1 MKQFVCAL
9 MSLFLMPLPAGAQE
23 SFRVELGRDGETIAD
38 MRPVF
43 LKFES
48 RPMPAISPAE
58 VARRYQ
64 QLFRS
69 SDEPAVRI
77 DALNRLTNIRDRT
90 GQDLGF
96 SAEEEER
103 VYGEVL
109 SSYEAIL
116 GQGSFGG
123 RLDELLYQMA
133 KAHAFTGQSEQSI
146 DRLKQLVGL
155 YPQSPLVPEAR
166 FRIAEADF
174 SAGHFAQAESGYRA
188 LIDSV
193 DAGALKAKAQ
203 YMLGWS
209 QFKQGP
215 SAWERAGLTFLSV
228 LDEFLPVPQSL
239 QNPQASAVDT
249 IDDTFRALA
258 LMAARKDGPDTLA
271 GWLEADA
278 PRHWAYLLF
287 DRLADFYAVKGDYE
301 ASVATNHRFVRR
313 YPDHPKNP
321 AFMAQVAAVWSR
333 AGKPDKVRAAKA
345 DYVAMFGAP
354 SSYQALSE
362 PGKARWRAFSR
373 TLADFH
379 YNQGTLAF
387 AKNDKVRGQTAFS
400 AAAAYY
406 ESLAPHTG
414 SAGEILRLAGDARLQ
429 AEEYLAALSDYQEA
443 AYQTDHYPEAADA
456 GWAAL
461 VLLRDGLEGDRRT
474 AEFRPDLATV
484 SVESDRFKQSFP
496 DDSRLSGLTADL
508 ASRWLAS
515 GNPESALTYAGQTV
529 TNANASTEE
538 RYAAWLVIAKVR
550 QSQREY
556 ALAERAWTQVLQE
569 MPEPNKNDSEA
580 NAKQQLAVAIYRQ
593 GEADTA
599 RGDLTSAVE
608 HFTRIEA
615 VLPGSDIAVKGRFDA
630 ANSLMKAGQ
639 WALAIEQLRLFR
651 NSFSDHELAAGISDK
666 LVHAYVASEQPV
678 QAANELLDAA
688 STAAEPWPLQLKAA
702 ELFHVAGDQG
712 NRDRLYLSYLKTNP
726 SAEDAGQ
733 HLQLQTMRYRL
744 INSGDRAGNL
754 RQAMVASELASP
766 WHSEESLA
774 WSARAALVLG
784 ARDAATFASIPLN
797 QPLADSLDRKQR
809 ALESARTRFLEA
821 EQLGGETVRSETLF
835 RRAELYRLLAQDLM
849 ASSVPA
855 DLNELEAMQ
864 YQMLLEEEA
873 FPFEEK
879 AIALH
884 SDNHRRV
891 TDHGYDAWIGK
902 SLGVLGQLNPGRYSR
917 SVRWMTWKD
926 QNASSGGPG

>member
-1 MKQFVCAL
+1 MRRFVCAL
-9 MSLFLMPLPAGAQE
+9 MSSLLMPLPTAGQE

-38 MRPVF
+38 MRPVY

-96 SAEEEER
+96 SPEEEER

-133 KAHAFTGQSEQSI
+133 KAYALTGQSEQSV

-166 FRIAEADF
+166 FRIAESDF
-174 SAGHFAQAESGYRA
+174 SAGRFAEAETGYRA
-188 LIDSV
+188 LINGEH
-193 DAGALKAKAQ
+193 AGALIAKAQ

-228 LDEFLPVPQSL
+228 LNEFLPDAHSL
-239 QNPQASAVDT
+239 QNPQTSAVDA

-258 LMAARKDGPDTLA
+258 LMAARKEGPDTLA
-271 GWLEADA
+271 AWLKAEA

-287 DRLADFYAVKGDYE
+287 DRLADFYAVQGDYE
-301 ASVATNHRFVRR
+301 ASVATNKWFVRSH
-313 YPDHPKNP
+313 PNHPKNP
-321 AFMAQVAAVWSR
+321 AFMAQIAAVWER
-333 AGKPDKVRAAKA
+333 AGKPDAVRAAKA
-345 DYVAMFGAP
+345 DYIAMYAAP
-354 SSYQALSE
+354 SSYQGLSE
-362 PGKARWRAFSR
+362 PDQARWQSYSR

-387 AKNDKVRGQTAFS
+387 AKNDKVRAQGAFS
-400 AAAAYY
+400 AAASYY
-406 ESLAPHTG
+406 ESLASRAG
-414 SAGEILRLAGDARLQ
+414 SAGQLFRLAGDARLQ
-429 AEEYLAALSDYQEA
+429 AGQYLRALSDYQRA

-461 VLLRDGLEGDRRT
+461 VLLRDGLEADRRT
-474 AEFRPDLATV
+474 TEFRPDLATV
-484 SVESDRFKQSFP
+484 SVESDRFEQSFP

-515 GNPESALTYAGQTV
+515 GNLESALTYAGRTA
-529 TNANASTEE
+529 TNAKASAEE
-538 RYAAWLVIAKVR
+538 RYAAWLVIAKAR
-550 QSQREY
+550 QSRREY
-556 ALAERAWTQVLQE
+556 ALAERAWKQVLQE
-569 MPEPNKNDSEA
+569 MPESNKNDSEG
-580 NAKQQLAVAIYRQ
+580 NAKQQLAGAIYRQ
-593 GEADTA
+593 GEAANA

-615 VLPGSDIAVKGRFDA
+615 VLPGSEIAIKGRFDA
-630 ANSLMKAGQ
+630 ANSLLKAGR

-651 NSFSDHELAAGISDK
+651 TRFSDHELAAGISDK
-666 LVHAYVASEQPV
+666 LVHAYVASDQPV
-678 QAANELLDAA
+678 QAANELLGAA

-702 ELFHVAGDQG
+702 ELFHLAGDQG

-726 SAEDAGQ
+726 SAEDAEQ
-733 HLQLQTMRYRL
+733 HLQLQTMRHRL
-744 INSGDRAGNL
+744 INSGEPTGNL
-754 RQAMVASELASP
+754 RSAMVASELASP

-784 ARDAATFASIPLN
+784 ARDAAIFTSIPLS

-809 ALESARTRFLEA
+809 ALESARMRFLEA
-821 EQLGGETVRSETLF
+821 EQLGGEAVRSETLF
-835 RRAELYRLLAQDLM
+835 RRAELYRVFAQDLM
-849 ASSVPA
+849 TSSVPA

-891 TDHGYDAWIGK
+891 TDHGYDGWIGK
-902 SLGVLGQLNPGRYSR
+902 SLGVLAQLNPGRYSR
-917 SVRWMTWKD
+917 AVRWMTWKD

>member
-1 MKQFVCAL
+1 MRRFVFAL
-9 MSLFLMPLPAGAQE
+9 MSSFLMPLPAAGQE

-38 MRPVF
+38 MRPVY

-96 SAEEEER
+96 SPEEEER

-133 KAHAFTGQSEQSI
+133 KAYALTGQSEQSV

-166 FRIAEADF
+166 FRIAESDF
-174 SAGHFAQAESGYRA
+174 SAGRFAEAETGYRA
-188 LIDSV
+188 LINSE
-193 DAGALKAKAQ
+193 DAGALNAKAQ

-228 LDEFLPVPQSL
+228 LDEFLPDAQSL
-239 QNPQASAVDT
+239 QNPQASAVDA

-258 LMAARKDGPDTLA
+258 LMAARKEGPDTLA
-271 GWLEADA
+271 AWLQADT

-287 DRLADFYAVKGDYE
+287 DRLADFYAVQGDYE
-301 ASVATNHRFVRR
+301 ASVAANQWFVRFH
-313 YPDHPKNP
+313 PNHPKSP
-321 AFMAQVAAVWSR
+321 AFMAQVAAVWER
-333 AGKPDKVRAAKA
+333 ADKPDEVRAAKA
-345 DYVAMFGAP
+345 DYIAMYAAP

-362 PGKARWRAFSR
+362 PDQARWRSYSR

-379 YNQGTLAF
+379 YSQGTQAF
-387 AKNDKVRGQTAFS
+387 AKNDKVRGQGAFS
-400 AAAAYY
+400 EAASYY
-406 ESLAPHTG
+406 ESLASRTG
-414 SAGEILRLAGDARLQ
+414 SAGQILRLAGDARLQ
-429 AEEYLAALSDYQEA
+429 AGEYLGALSDYQGA

-474 AEFRPDLATV
+474 AEFRPELATV
-484 SVESDRFKQSFP
+484 SAETDRFEQSFP

-515 GNPESALTYAGQTV
+515 GNPESALTYAGRTV
-529 TNANASTEE
+529 TNANASAEE

-550 QSQREY
+550 QSQHEY
-556 ALAERAWTQVLQE
+556 ALAERAWKQVLLE
-569 MPEPNKNDSEA
+569 MPEPNKKDSEA
-580 NAKQQLAVAIYRQ
+580 NAKQQLAGAIYRQ
-593 GEADTA
+593 GEAANA
-599 RGDLTSAVE
+599 RGDLTSAVK

-615 VLPGSDIAVKGRFDA
+615 VLPGSEIAVKGRFDA
-630 ANSLMKAGQ
+630 ANSLLKAGQ
-639 WALAIEQLRLFR
+639 WAPAIDQLRLFR
-651 NSFSDHELAAGISDK
+651 TRFADHELATGISDK
-666 LVHAYVASEQPV
+666 LVHAYVASDQPV

-733 HLQLQTMRYRL
+733 HLQLQTIRHRL
-744 INSGDRAGNL
+744 INSGERAGNL

-784 ARDAATFASIPLN
+784 ARDAAIFTSIPLS

-821 EQLGGETVRSETLF
+821 EQLGGEAVRSETLF
-835 RRAELYRLLAQDLM
+835 RRAELYRVLAQDLM
-849 ASSVPA
+849 TSSVPA

-902 SLGVLGQLNPGRYSR
+902 SLGVLAQLNPGRYSR

>member
-1 MKQFVCAL
+1 MRRFVCAL
-9 MSLFLMPLPAGAQE
+9 MSSLLMPLPAAGQE

-38 MRPVF
+38 MRPVY

-96 SAEEEER
+96 SPEEEDR
-103 VYGEVL
+103 VYDEVL

-133 KAHAFTGQSEQSI
+133 KAYALTGQSEQSV

-166 FRIAEADF
+166 FRIAESDF
-174 SAGHFAQAESGYRA
+174 SAGRFAEAETGYRA
-188 LIDSV
+188 LINSEH
-193 DAGALKAKAQ
+193 AGALIAKAQ

-228 LDEFLPVPQSL
+228 LDEFLSDAQSL
-239 QNPQASAVDT
+239 QNPETSAVDA

-258 LMAARKDGPDTLA
+258 LMAARKEGPDTLA
-271 GWLEADA
+271 AWLKAEA
-278 PRHWAYLLF
+278 PRYWAYLLF
-287 DRLADFYAVKGDYE
+287 DRLADFYAVQGDYE
-301 ASVATNHRFVRR
+301 ASVATNKWFVRFH
-313 YPDHPKNP
+313 PNHPKNP
-321 AFMAQVAAVWSR
+321 AFMAQVAAVWER
-333 AGKPDKVRAAKA
+333 AGKPGAVRAAKA
-345 DYVAMFGAP
+345 DYIAMYAAP

-362 PGKARWRAFSR
+362 PDQARWQSYSR

-379 YNQGTLAF
+379 YSQGTLAF
-387 AKNDKVRGQTAFS
+387 ANNDKVRAQGAFS
-400 AAAAYY
+400 AAASYY
-406 ESLAPHTG
+406 ESLASRTG
-414 SAGEILRLAGDARLQ
+414 SAGQILRLAGDARLQ
-429 AEEYLAALSDYQEA
+429 AGQYPRALSDYQRA

-484 SVESDRFKQSFP
+484 SVESDRFEQSFP

-515 GNPESALTYAGQTV
+515 GNLESALTYAGRTV
-529 TNANASTEE
+529 ANAKASAEE
-538 RYAAWLVIAKVR
+538 RYASWLVIAQVR
-550 QSQREY
+550 QNQREY
-556 ALAERAWTQVLQE
+556 ALAERAWMQVLHE
-569 MPEPNKNDSEA
+569 MPESNKNDSEA
-580 NAKQQLAVAIYRQ
+580 NAKQQLAGAIYRQ
-593 GEADTA
+593 GEAANA

-615 VLPGSDIAVKGRFDA
+615 VLPGSEIAIKGRFDA
-630 ANSLMKAGQ
+630 ANSLLKAGR
-639 WALAIEQLRLFR
+639 WVLAIEQLRLFR
-651 NSFSDHELAAGISDK
+651 TRFADHELAAGISDK
-666 LVHAYVASEQPV
+666 LVHAYVASDQPV
-678 QAANELLDAA
+678 QAANELLGAA

-702 ELFHVAGDQG
+702 ELFHLAGDQG

-726 SAEDAGQ
+726 SAEDAEQ
-733 HLQLQTMRYRL
+733 HLQLQTMRHRL
-744 INSGDRAGNL
+744 ILSGERTGNL
-754 RQAMVASELASP
+754 RSAMVASELASP

-784 ARDAATFASIPLN
+784 ARDAAIFTSIPLS

-809 ALESARTRFLEA
+809 ALEGARMRFLEA
-821 EQLGGETVRSETLF
+821 EQLGGEAVRSETLF
-835 RRAELYRLLAQDLM
+835 RRAELYRVFAQDLM
-849 ASSVPA
+849 TSSVPA

-891 TDHGYDAWIGK
+891 TDHNYDAWIGK
-902 SLGVLGQLNPGRYSR
+902 SLGVLAQLNPGRYSR